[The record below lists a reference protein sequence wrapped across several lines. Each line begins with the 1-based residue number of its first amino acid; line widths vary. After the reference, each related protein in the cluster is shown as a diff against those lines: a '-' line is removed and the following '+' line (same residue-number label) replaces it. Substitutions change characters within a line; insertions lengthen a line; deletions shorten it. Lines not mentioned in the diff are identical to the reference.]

1 MENRDLSVNGA
12 SRQAKSVGTA
22 FAAAKSSLDTF
33 NHGACLPAM
42 GRAAAAGAAAGGDSR
57 ARKRLGR
64 KWCVAVAVV
73 AKNEGRQKRRSV
85 MVGTETDGSSV
96 VEDNEVAD

>member
-42 GRAAAAGAAAGGDSR
+42 GRTAAAGAAAGGGFESKEGTR
-57 ARKRLGR
+57 TE
-64 KWCVAVAVV
+64 AVRGGGG
-73 AKNEGRQKRRSV
+73 E
-85 MVGTETDGSSV
+85 E
-96 VEDNEVAD
+96 